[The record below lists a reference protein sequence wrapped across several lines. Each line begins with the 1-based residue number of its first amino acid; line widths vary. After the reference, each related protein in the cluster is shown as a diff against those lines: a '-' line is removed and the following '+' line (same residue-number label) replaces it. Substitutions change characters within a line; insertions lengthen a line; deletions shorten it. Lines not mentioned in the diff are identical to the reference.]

1 MLLAAT
7 CYSKSDKTQGFS
19 GSYRSRKYM
28 VCGMFNDCKGDAGFR
43 GGCLQHHLIIE
54 RTYNLRWFL
63 LSSHISFQS
72 IPFQLLTFTCSTNVI
87 AVIIIMMSVIMMS
100 VIMMSVIMVVI
111 VVTEVVLV
119 PVFLGEQTPLL
130 MLISLIWP
138 EMKIFKIKKD
148 Y

>member
-1 MLLAAT
+1 
-7 CYSKSDKTQGFS
+7 
-19 GSYRSRKYM
+19 M
-28 VCGMFNDCKGDAGFR
+28 VCGMFNDCKGDAGSR

-119 PVFLGEQTPLL
+119 PAFLGEQTPLL

>member
-1 MLLAAT
+1 M
-7 CYSKSDKTQGFS
+7 S
-19 GSYRSRKYM
+19 RSR
-28 VCGMFNDCKGDAGFR
+28 VIGAGVTDNNYETD
-43 GGCLQHHLIIE
+43 L
-54 RTYNLRWFL
+54 TYNLRWFL

-87 AVIIIMMSVIMMS
+87 AVIIIMMS

-138 EMKIFKIKKD
+138 EMKIFKIKITRKGTILGREN
-148 Y
+148 YLPFWPLSVLSTAKCNNQELQAYTIG